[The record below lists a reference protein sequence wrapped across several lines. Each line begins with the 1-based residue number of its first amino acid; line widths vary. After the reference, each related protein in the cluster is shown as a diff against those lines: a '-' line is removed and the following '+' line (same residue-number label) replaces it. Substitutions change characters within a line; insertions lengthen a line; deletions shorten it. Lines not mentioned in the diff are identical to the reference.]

1 MERVLFYD
9 ESGSGKFWDKF
20 WAVSVRNDTCY
31 IFSGRNGT
39 KGNKIAYKPG
49 SNAIYYAN
57 AKLSEKTRE
66 GYVDASVM
74 FNSFDHNAFLAR
86 KFREHGISA
95 DADIPQEPPAP
106 DNPGRS
112 IAWSAPKPI
121 TIDHLNDAVTLVN
134 TVLNTAGLAPCF
146 HLTPEGQVT
155 FSAVDDNDLHF
166 GYPPQAFMD
175 GLPLTARKALIERGV
190 SRDGWLSIN
199 GVGSGTLEYGESLHQ
214 LTVPLFL
221 AVLIRNA
228 GGFSAVDGDNGKL
241 GICLDWDRI
250 KIPQGYPKENLVRA
264 VREHW
269 FTNDTK
275 VRILEDANTS
285 ECVYW

>member
-1 MERVLFYD
+1 MERVLIYD
-9 ESGSGKFWDKF
+9 KNGSDKF
-20 WAVSVRNDTCY
+20 WAVLVRNSTCY
-31 IFSGRNGT
+31 VFWGANGT
-39 KGNKIAYKPG
+39 KGQVKTYSFSSPYK
-49 SNAIYYAN
+49 ADVYAR
-57 AKLSEKTRE
+57 AKVDEKTRK
-66 GYVDASVM
+66 GYGPAVANDP
-74 FNSFDHNAFLAR
+74 NFDQERFFDEKFL
-86 KFREHGISA
+86 EHGVLVGKGVSE
-95 DADIPQEPPAP
+95 EPPA
-106 DNPGRS
+106 NPGRS
-112 IAWSAPKPI
+112 VAWFAPKPI

-134 TVLNTAGLAPCF
+134 TVLNTAGLAPCI

-155 FSAVDDNDLHF
+155 FSAVDDDDLHF
-166 GYPPQAFMD
+166 GYPPQAFID
-175 GLPLTARKALIERGV
+175 GLIPTARKALIERDV